1 MNYKESIVD
10 DTLYVTPYNG
20 TGMDYISDMLRY
32 IEVTREKGLKKLV
45 FFGSEI
51 GMSDFQDIELI
62 PKLDLSEILCENVS
76 GLFVPMIFINGIK
89 VFRTRDKNIIEDVIN
104 KNGYINIMKN
114 NQNTQI
120 YPENSYVDT
129 HYITIISDKHNFKD
143 SNGVV
148 RTEQGDYAFSE
159 GTILKVKEKY

>member
-1 MNYKESIVD
+1 
-10 DTLYVTPYNG
+10 
-20 TGMDYISDMLRY
+20 
-32 IEVTREKGLKKLV
+32 
-45 FFGSEI
+45 
-51 GMSDFQDIELI
+51 MSDFQDIELI
-62 PKLDLSEILCENVS
+62 PRLDLSEILCENVS

-89 VFRTRDKNIIEDVIN
+89 VFRTRDKNVIEDVIN

-114 NQNTQI
+114 NQNTQM